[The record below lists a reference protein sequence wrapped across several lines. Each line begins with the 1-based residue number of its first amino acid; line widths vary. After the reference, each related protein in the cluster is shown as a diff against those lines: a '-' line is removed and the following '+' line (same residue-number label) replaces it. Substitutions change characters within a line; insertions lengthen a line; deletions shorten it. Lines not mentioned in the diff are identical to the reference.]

1 MTSRVL
7 RGVGA
12 LALLPMFGLVFWV
25 AATVASGFPGL
36 VAVAVNVHG
45 LGLPSYGADSNQR
58 PAPLSLQ
65 VLADAY
71 GDASRAVISTP
82 QVVGSHAPAPSP
94 SPLPLPT
101 PPIPPPI
108 PTPTPTPTPAPAIIG
123 GQVLDSQTLLPIP
136 AATVSVSPSGKSTLT
151 DANGNFS
158 IGVDAGS
165 YTVTASSA
173 TYNSA
178 SQSVTVAA
186 GQKATITLRL
196 VSIAAYG
203 SLTGKV
209 IDSVT
214 RAPIAGATVKLSD
227 GMIRTTDLNGNFSYA
242 IVLNGTYTLTVSALT
257 YVTQTMSVTVTP
269 NHTTYV
275 LVLLGRSILSL

>member
-1 MTSRVL
+1 MNAARSRVARSL
-7 RGVGA
+7 WII
-12 LALLPMFGLVFWV
+12 ALLPLFGLVFWF

-58 PAPLSLQ
+58 PAPVSLQ
-65 VLADAY
+65 ALADAY
-71 GDASRAVISTP
+71 GDASRAVISTT

-101 PPIPPPI
+101 PLPSLP
-108 PTPTPTPTPAPAIIG
+108 PTPAPTPAPAIIG
-123 GQVLDSQTLLPIP
+123 GQVLDSQTLQPIA
-136 AATVSVSPSGKSTLT
+136 AATVSVSPTGRSTLT

-158 IGVDAGS
+158 IGVDPGS
-165 YTVTASSA
+165 YTVTASSPS
-173 TYNSA
+173 YNSA

-186 GQKATITLRL
+186 GQKATMTLRL
-196 VSIAAYG
+196 VSVAAYG
-203 SLTGKV
+203 SLIGKV
-209 IDSVT
+209 TDAVN

-242 IVLNGTYTLTVSALT
+242 IVLNGTYTLTVSAAGYL
-257 YVTQTMSVTVTP
+257 TQTKSVTVTP
-269 NHTTYV
+269 KNTTYV
-275 LVLLGRSILSL
+275 QVGLGRSTQRL